1 MGIYV
6 IDDGKVSYV
15 QHEGT
20 YEKEI
25 TKGDVTL
32 DVVTITK
39 IADLSD
45 IDLTLPEA
53 KALPVENK
61 EN

>member
-15 QHEGT
+15 QHEGN

-25 TKGDVTL
+25 TKGGITL

-39 IADLSD
+39 IAELTG
-45 IDLTLPEA
+45 IDL
-53 KALPVENK
+53 ALPTPKAIPNK
-61 EN
+61 ED